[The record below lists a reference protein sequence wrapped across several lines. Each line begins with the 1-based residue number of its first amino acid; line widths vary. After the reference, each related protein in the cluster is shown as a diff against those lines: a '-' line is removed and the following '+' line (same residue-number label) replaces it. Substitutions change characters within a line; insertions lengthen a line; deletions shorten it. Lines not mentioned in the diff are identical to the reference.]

1 MAGSDC
7 LCRSTT
13 GYGSSPS
20 RGGPANFCRPDTS
33 SPTFRGDPYVRDE
46 VFDHGRATAPRM
58 TALLMLPS
66 AMSTASASAIIV
78 LSRLNSSPRND
89 CCVRFA
95 TVVTFRPATLA
106 TNRTLL
112 PHWTGL
118 PPAGSRQL
126 SVAHG
131 HELHFQQIDRTCGS
145 RPEIFR
151 RTARDTLVPAPRP
164 IDSTKNS
171 PY

>member
-7 LCRSTT
+7 LCPFIA

-20 RGGPANFCRPDTS
+20 RRGPANFCRPDTS
-33 SPTFRGDPYVRDE
+33 SPTFRGDQYVRDE

-78 LSRLNSSPRND
+78 LSRLNSSPLND

-131 HELHFQQIDRTCGS
+131 HELHVPS
-145 RPEIFR
+145 FR
-151 RTARDTLVPAPRP
+151 GICSSGAASTA
-164 IDSTKNS
+164 
-171 PY
+171 